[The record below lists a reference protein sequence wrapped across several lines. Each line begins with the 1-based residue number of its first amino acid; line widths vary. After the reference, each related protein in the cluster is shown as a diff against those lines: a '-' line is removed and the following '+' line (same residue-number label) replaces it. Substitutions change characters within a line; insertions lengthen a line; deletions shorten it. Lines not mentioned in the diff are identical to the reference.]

1 MEEQL
6 RGIAG
11 VLERVPALDGGLT
24 WDGDARSV
32 VVRLVGAVDGAS
44 AEVERVKAAVLA
56 VAEGVTVEFESVRYS
71 RVELEQLVDEL
82 FQNPDLA
89 GVGGGWDCSANRV
102 LVVVPLGNDDTET
115 LLERVRALDDDRI
128 LLRTFT
134 PAHPRWET
142 QATASPDLAVV
153 RQWVERNPEAHARLT
168 ETVEHGGDRVVL
180 VVSIPA
186 HEEMV
191 RARSEILPLVRFPEL
206 LRFRRWQPSEQ
217 ETEWTLQWVLGLM
230 RRQEELG
237 LPTHVTSTWPDSES
251 GLIMITLDRV
261 DPAYAAEL
269 EARGNGL
276 TVVRPTPENSVSLAV
291 GRAWSHEDRVPA
303 AESPTWVTVEK
314 AQV

>member
-1 MEEQL
+1 MEEQV

-11 VLERVPALDGGLT
+11 VLKRVAALDGGLS
-24 WDGDARSV
+24 WDGDTRSV

-44 AEVERVKAAVLA
+44 VEVERVKSAVLA

-89 GVGGGWDCSANRV
+89 GIGGGWDCSANRV
-102 LVVVPLGNDDTET
+102 LVVVPLGTDDAET
-115 LLERVRALDDDRI
+115 LLERVRALDDERI

-134 PAHPRWET
+134 PNPRRWET

-153 RQWVERNPEAHARLT
+153 RKWVERNPEAHARLT
-168 ETVEHGGDRVVL
+168 ETVEHGGERVVL
-180 VVSIPA
+180 VVSVPV
-186 HEEMV
+186 HEDMV
-191 RARSEILPLVRFPEL
+191 RARGEILRLVRFPEL

-237 LPTHVTSTWPDSES
+237 LPTKVTSTWPDPES
-251 GLIMITLDRV
+251 GLLMMTLERI
-261 DPAYAAEL
+261 DPTYAAEL
-269 EARGNGL
+269 ESRGNGL
-276 TVVRPTPENSVSLAV
+276 TVVRPIPENSVSLAV
-291 GRAWSHEDRVPA
+291 ARAWSPHDRVPD

-314 AQV
+314 SRV